1 MRSVPSPV
9 AICRPSATSAPMN
22 TTRGVLCVMLMNPPT
37 PDTLLPKRL
46 TFTCPSGVNSASP
59 RKVMSSPPPS

>member
-1 MRSVPSPV
+1 
-9 AICRPSATSAPMN
+9 MN
-22 TTRGVLCVMLMNPPT
+22 TTRGVLCVMLMKPPT

-46 TFTCPSGVNSASP
+46 TLTCPSGVNSARP